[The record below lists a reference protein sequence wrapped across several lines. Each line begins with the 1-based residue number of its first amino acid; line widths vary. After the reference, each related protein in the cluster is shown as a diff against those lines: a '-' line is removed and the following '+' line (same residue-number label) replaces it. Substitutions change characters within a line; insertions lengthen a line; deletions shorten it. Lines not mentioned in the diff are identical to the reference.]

1 MGAFYSFGNM
11 APYMTSYMRKYSPN
25 NADLTSTGEQQ
36 KYQST
41 IVQKYNST
49 IVQKYN
55 GTKVQ

>member
-36 KYQST
+36 NIIKYIST
-41 IVQKYNST
+41 IVQKYNR
-49 IVQKYN
+49 K
-55 GTKVQ
+55 KVQ